1 MHGGDYMDASRI
13 LAKLEGRAPSIMG
26 QQRYKQ
32 SAVLLPLLN
41 IQDETHVLFE
51 VRSMQMRSQPGD
63 ICLPGGRIDKTDKSP
78 KETAIRET
86 MEELGIS
93 ASNIEAVT
101 PLDYIVNDSGRI
113 IYPFVGKLLNYE
125 QIKLNEAEVSEV
137 FTVPL
142 SYFLET
148 EPEVYKVHFQVNP
161 EKDFPFDLIVGGKDY
176 KWNTGH
182 IDELFYQYN
191 GKVIWGLTA
200 KILTH
205 FVHLLKK

>member
-1 MHGGDYMDASRI
+1 MDASRI

-93 ASNIEAVT
+93 ACNIEAVT

-113 IYPFVGKLLNYE
+113 IYPFVGKLLNHE
-125 QIKLNEAEVSEV
+125 HIKLNEAEVSEV

>member
-1 MHGGDYMDASRI
+1 MDASRI

-63 ICLPGGRIDKTDKSP
+63 ICFPGGRIDKTDKSP

-101 PLDYIVNDSGRI
+101 PSI
-113 IYPFVGKLLNYE
+113 ILLMIPEESFTLLSANY
-125 QIKLNEAEVSEV
+125 
-137 FTVPL
+137 
-142 SYFLET
+142 
-148 EPEVYKVHFQVNP
+148 
-161 EKDFPFDLIVGGKDY
+161 
-176 KWNTGH
+176 
-182 IDELFYQYN
+182 
-191 GKVIWGLTA
+191 
-200 KILTH
+200 
-205 FVHLLKK
+205 

>member
-1 MHGGDYMDASRI
+1 MDASRI